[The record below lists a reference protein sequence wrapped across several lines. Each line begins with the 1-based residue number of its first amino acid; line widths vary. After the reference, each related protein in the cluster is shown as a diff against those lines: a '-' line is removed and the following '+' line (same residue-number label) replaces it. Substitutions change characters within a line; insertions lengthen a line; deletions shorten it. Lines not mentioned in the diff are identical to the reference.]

1 MAVLMTNLRAKS
13 SRFAEIV
20 DSANTTMK
28 TLGLPIVLQYSI
40 TDYLTAN
47 AEKGDAQEE
56 FETFEGVVPPSFRSK
71 INEVVYER
79 VFENPLFENN
89 HKLAVFVLKKLK
101 NTYFKPEEEIM
112 A

>member
-1 MAVLMTNLRAKS
+1 MAVLMADLRQKS
-13 SRFAEIV
+13 TRFGEIM

-28 TLGLPIVLQYSI
+28 KLGLPQVLQYQI
-40 TDYLTAN
+40 ADYLTAN

-56 FETFEGVVPPSFRSK
+56 FETFEEVVPPSFRSK
-71 INEVVYER
+71 INEVVYEK
-79 VFENPLFENN
+79 VFENPLFEND

-112 A
+112 S